1 MMVWD
6 VILALTFH
14 EMRVLGWDFHLS
26 IHSFSSLLLPGSRAP
41 SLGSRVEVTT
51 VFIFSKVIDC
61 LEGKHELLRVYLQ
74 TLQMS
79 HIHVPNHKPG
89 GLVTQ
94 AGDCT
99 GSDGMGSSLQP

>member
-1 MMVWD
+1 MSPFPGVKGGGD
-6 VILALTFH
+6 
-14 EMRVLGWDFHLS
+14 
-26 IHSFSSLLLPGSRAP
+26 HS
-41 SLGSRVEVTT
+41 